1 MTAVNDRSISVQEGV
16 LTFHHYDEMQLWA
29 GKKNCKD
36 HPKLDFWYILTSFP
50 HKRGSFALSVDVFK
64 NIHQNLKF
72 LNVYEI

>member
-1 MTAVNDRSISVQEGV
+1 
-16 LTFHHYDEMQLWA
+16 MQLWA
-29 GKKNCKD
+29 GEKNCKD

-50 HKRGSFALSVDVFK
+50 HKRGSFALSVNVIK